1 MQEQSAEE
9 RIKKNTHASLVQK
22 FVEVMEEYQGIQARF
37 KAQHQENV
45 KRQVLVGTYWIRIS
59 KKQIRFKNDTNTNI
73 ILARPD
79 ATIEEIAEVIE
90 SGEAERIFADSSI
103 KREQAAKQALSYIRV
118 LLYFTAIGLAS
129 CWQKI

>member
-9 RIKKNTHASLVQK
+9 RIKKNTQSSLVQR

-37 KAQHQENV
+37 KSQHQENV
-45 KRQVLVGTYWIRIS
+45 KRQVLVGTFRMHFS
-59 KKQIRFKNDTNTNI
+59 KTYSNFDTNNST
-73 ILARPD
+73 ILVRPE

-90 SGEAERIFADSSI
+90 SGEAERIFADHSM

-118 LLYFTAIGLAS
+118 CI
-129 CWQKI
+129 